1 MVKKGVLREW
11 GFRFSLGFEGSFWWL
26 LLLCTPKFC
35 NFEGK
40 KTLKKREFRLKDAI
54 EKYVG
59 CFLV

>member
-11 GFRFSLGFEGSFWWL
+11 GFRFSLGFEGHFDDYCYAYQNSVIL
-26 LLLCTPKFC
+26 RA
-35 NFEGK
+35 K
-40 KTLKKREFRLKDAI
+40 KLKKKREFRLKDAI